1 MLQGFKN
8 DLGLAEPFILDTSG
22 LLDMLTAG
30 YGVNSSWYQ
39 IDGQVYYAPV
49 QEGFREYLTMVNQ
62 WYAEG
67 LIHQDFMNNTVSDE
81 RLNKIYNGTCGAY
94 VDEMVLKFITG
105 AESMDGFD
113 DYAATIEAMG
123 LPKAIALK
131 QDGLDRY
138 NAR

>member
-1 MLQGFKN
+1 MG
-8 DLGLAEPFILDTSG
+8 DIET
-22 LLDMLTAG
+22 
-30 YGVNSSWYQ
+30 
-39 IDGQVYYAPV
+39 
-49 QEGFREYLTMVNQ
+49 
-62 WYAEG
+62 
-67 LIHQDFMNNTVSDE
+67 
-81 RLNKIYNGTCGAY
+81 Y

-105 AESMDGFD
+105 AESLDGFD

>member
-1 MLQGFKN
+1 MDEGSLE
-8 DLGLAEPFILDTSG
+8 AEEIWG
-22 LLDMLTAG
+22 
-30 YGVNSSWYQ
+30 
-39 IDGQVYYAPV
+39 
-49 QEGFREYLTMVNQ
+49 
-62 WYAEG
+62 
-67 LIHQDFMNNTVSDE
+67 VSDNAYVIPSYD
-81 RLNKIYNGTCGAY
+81 LNGTDASTFAAIMGDIETY

-105 AESMDGFD
+105 AESLDGFD